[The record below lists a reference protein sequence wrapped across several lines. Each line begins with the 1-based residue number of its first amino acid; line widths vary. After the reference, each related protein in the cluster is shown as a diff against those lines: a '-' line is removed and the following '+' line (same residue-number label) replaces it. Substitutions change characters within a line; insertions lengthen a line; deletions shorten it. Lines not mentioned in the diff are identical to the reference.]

1 MTLVYAIESTFLH
14 QRFRGNLMF
23 KLQGRRRAGDQGTR
37 HAGFKVTATALP
49 SMAGLGSKA
58 FCVTFL
64 SYTQRGQLL
73 NGDGL
78 IYLSKERRYP
88 ELGIQLC
95 ALVTLLRVLSR
106 LVAAT
111 GMASVPLLMICQAS
125 IIFRGYHQLWKMWL
139 RLGSTS
145 DSETILLSLN
155 RPPFSFS

>member
-1 MTLVYAIESTFLH
+1 MTLAYATESTFLH
-14 QRFRGNLMF
+14 QRFRGNLTF
-23 KLQGRRRAGDQGTR
+23 TLQGKRRVSDQGTR
-37 HAGFKVTATALP
+37 HVGFKATATACWP
-49 SMAGLGSKA
+49 SMVGLGSKA

-95 ALVTLLRVLSR
+95 ALVALLRVLSR

-111 GMASVPLLMICQAS
+111 GMASLPLLMICQAS
-125 IIFRGYHQLWKMWL
+125 IIFRGYHQQWKMWL
-139 RLGSTS
+139 RLGFHLRSR
-145 DSETILLSLN
+145 DYPAKFE
-155 RPPFSFS
+155 